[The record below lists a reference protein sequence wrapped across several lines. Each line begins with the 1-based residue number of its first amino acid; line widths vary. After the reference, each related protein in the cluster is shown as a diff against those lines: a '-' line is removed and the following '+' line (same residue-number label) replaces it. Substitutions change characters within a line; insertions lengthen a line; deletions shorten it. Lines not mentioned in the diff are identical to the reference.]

1 MNPNTLKFK
10 FIAFNISVV
19 VVLFFLMFLVMNR
32 NVKNFIIEEREKSR
46 VESNNQAAFIA
57 TPIVLGTRARA
68 SGDGGLFDEY
78 LSKYPDVVYCATI
91 SLASKLDYYAEQKDR
106 VLFIKNEELAKKYE
120 DLFSERP
127 EKTKVAERDGILH
140 IISPAY
146 GFDNEGKE
154 GVLGY
159 LVTGYSLEHLID
171 GIREITWVITLIVI
185 VIALMV
191 SIIAYILTSV
201 FLKPLNNATEVIKNI
216 SEGDFTHSVSIKSK
230 GEIGVLVNTLNMMV
244 ATWRSSIEKMKEV
257 VNQTNASVENMSDS
271 AKQQESGT
279 SEQAS
284 SINEVTTTIE
294 ELTASSKQVYKKA
307 ERVAKSSDGVLKIAS
322 DGQEAVEKSI
332 AEIDAIQGKVA
343 AISKHTLDLSVEAQ
357 QIGSIVKTV
366 SDIANKTD
374 MLAINAG
381 IEAARAG
388 EHGKGFSVVAS
399 EVRDLADQ
407 SQKSAAKI
415 AGLIENIQSAT
426 NSTVMSTEEALK
438 GFQTGITLISEAGTT
453 IENLITHTQETV
465 HYSSEIALASRQ
477 QSLGTEQV
485 ASAMTTIN
493 EGMHSTAKSASRILD
508 ETNNLRKLSGDLSD
522 IARTYKI

>member
-10 FIAFNISVV
+10 FIAFNISIV

-32 NVKNFIIEEREKSR
+32 NVKNFIIEERTDSR
-46 VESNNQAAFIA
+46 TVVNNQTAFTA
-57 TPIVLGTRARA
+57 TGIVMG
-68 SGDGGLFDEY
+68 SGGGDRDLFDAF
-78 LSKYPDVVYCATI
+78 LSKYPDLAYSVVI
-91 SLASKLDYYAEQKDR
+91 SLASSLDFYAEKKDR
-106 VLFIKNEELAKKYE
+106 LWFIKNEEGAGKYKDILNE
-120 DLFSERP
+120 KP
-127 EKTKVAERDGILH
+127 EKTTVVLRDNLLH
-140 IISPAY
+140 IISPVH

-154 GVLGY
+154 GILGY
-159 LVTGYSLEHLID
+159 VVSGYSLEQLISK
-171 GIREITWVITLIVI
+171 IREITWVITLIIFV
-185 VIALMV
+185 VALMV

-216 SEGDFTHSVSIKSK
+216 SEGDFTRSVSIKSK

-244 ATWRSSIEKMKEV
+244 STWRSSIEKMKEV

-294 ELTASSKQVYKKA
+294 ELNKSSKQVYEKA

-407 SQKSAAKI
+407 SQKAAAKI

-426 NSTVMSTEEALK
+426 NSTVMSTEEAIK

-493 EGMHSTAKSASRILD
+493 EGMNSTAKSASRILD